1 MGHRYCSMPNSIQT
15 GTDLCGK
22 KRPVVLI
29 VTRPMKIILKCEAIE
44 TECVEDAYFRLK
56 RRWEFASEFT
66 SSVEV
71 IHDDRTHEYFSW
83 KKQTRSPPFKEQ
95 CWLKFVRQNQKQ
107 NKNDNLPSSV
117 VGYFFRSKYE
127 RSKIFSVKPKGEQK
141 TKTNL
146 IKSKLAERKI
156 NKIEQKK

>member
-1 MGHRYCSMPNSIQT
+1 MHQSLQ
-15 GTDLCGK
+15 
-22 KRPVVLI
+22 VQ
-29 VTRPMKIILKCEAIE
+29 LK
-44 TECVEDAYFRLK
+44 
-56 RRWEFASEFT
+56 
-66 SSVEV
+66 
-71 IHDDRTHEYFSW
+71 IHDDRKADQVTTV
-83 KKQTRSPPFKEQ
+83 QEQ

-146 IKSKLAERKI
+146 IESKLAERKI
-156 NKIEQKK
+156 NKI